1 MSTLEITVGRPQ
13 ADEYA
18 PHYGLYISLV
28 QDTQGHDIVATL
40 GDQRRQ
46 TLLLLSGRSEA
57 DGELR
62 YAPDKWSMKEVLGH
76 MNDTERIMAY
86 RALRISRNDKTPL
99 PGFEQDDYVRDGPF
113 SKRPLSDLIDD
124 YIAVRRATISLFWS
138 YGNNDCGLADGGTSD
153 LQGLP
158 PACLTAAKALGTGA
172 VNTLMNVGCY
182 VSQGS
187 VLIPPALG
195 SYGNASRDLF
205 RGPGITNV
213 DLSITK
219 IFRFR
224 ERISAQ
230 FRAEAFNVFNHP
242 NFANPQGGPNGYAN
256 NDPSAG
262 FGMGCGC
269 ITPDVAG
276 SNPVL
281 GSGGPRAI
289 QLGLKILF

>member
-1 MSTLEITVGRPQ
+1 MSCATGAREPDGSRRIWETDKLC
-13 ADEYA
+13 A
-18 PHYGLYISLV
+18 PV
-28 QDTQGHDIVATL
+28 VVCW
-40 GDQRRQ
+40 QRDWSR
-46 TLLLLSGRSEA
+46 LSPTASC
-57 DGELR
+57 
-62 YAPDKWSMKEVLGH
+62 
-76 MNDTERIMAY
+76 
-86 RALRISRNDKTPL
+86 
-99 PGFEQDDYVRDGPF
+99 
-113 SKRPLSDLIDD
+113 
-124 YIAVRRATISLFWS
+124 IAS
-138 YGNNDCGLADGGTSD
+138 GC
-153 LQGLP
+153 LP